1 MKKMIMALIALMMT
15 ISVSAQFYIYFSDD
29 RIEKVDSISVV
40 APPVPEYEGVDVRDI
55 DPSKCDDTTD
65 KCWKYTISYAGASA
79 SAYVW
84 CTEKIVVEALQQTL
98 EASDPGY
105 TATFWESPAENAE
118 ACNAKN

>member
-15 ISVSAQFYIYFSDD
+15 ISVSAQFYIYFSDG

-40 APPVPEYEGVDVRDI
+40 APPVPTVPDVRDI

-79 SAYVW
+79 SAYTW
-84 CTEKIVVEALQQTL
+84 GTEKMVVEMLRQALEDLSDPRYTITL
-98 EASDPGY
+98 E
-105 TATFWESPAENAE
+105 ESPAENVD
-118 ACNAKN
+118 ACLAKN